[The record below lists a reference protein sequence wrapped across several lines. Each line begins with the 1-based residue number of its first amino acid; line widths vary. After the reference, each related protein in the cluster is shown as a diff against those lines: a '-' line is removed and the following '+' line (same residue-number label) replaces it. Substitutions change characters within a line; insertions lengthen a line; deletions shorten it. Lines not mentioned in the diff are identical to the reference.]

1 MMASTEKRRISTRRN
16 DRRFRREIATKLFR
30 HETIF
35 NFHMNNFDTI
45 IENIKSKVITF
56 KNVKSN

>member
-45 IENIKSKVITF
+45 IENTKSKVITF